1 MPDRLTARVALMAL
15 LVLLT
20 IAGTRAVSPTVG
32 WRLPSRPVVLV
43 VGGVLE
49 AVLAGL
55 LVALRW
61 RRSAA
66 AVSPDA
72 VSPDAVPPDADL
84 GTRLRGPLSAAL
96 VTGLV
101 VIPIAMVVASLGR
114 WKRQQQRPPALKI
127 THLRRIKTP
136 PVSAGHSPNLAGLI
150 HYLLIAILI
159 VALVAVA
166 IAIWRHR
173 LAWSRRPDDT
183 DLDDAADTPAELA
196 RAVQSARQA
205 LRDVDEARAAI
216 IECYVAMESSLADA
230 GTERAAAETPDE
242 LLARA
247 VRLGVVG
254 AGPAGRLTALFYE
267 ARFSTHPMPPSRRD
281 EAEQAL
287 ADLAATLP
295 DQRAATLSAGSAATA
310 SAAGNGST
318 GSRGSRQAGP

>member
-1 MPDRLTARVALMAL
+1 MAL

-32 WRLPSRPVVLV
+32 WHLPSRAVVLA
-43 VGGVLE
+43 VGCALE

-61 RRSAA
+61 RPAE
-66 AVSPDA
+66 
-72 VSPDAVPPDADL
+72 ADL
-84 GTRLRGPLSAAL
+84 GARLRRPLSAAL

-101 VIPIAMVVASLGR
+101 VIPIAVAVASLGR
-114 WKRQQQRPPALKI
+114 WKRARPLPPALKP
-127 THLRRIKTP
+127 TRLRRIKTP
-136 PVSAGHSPNLAGLI
+136 AVRAGHSPNLAGLV

-159 VALVAVA
+159 VAVVAVV
-166 IAIWRHR
+166 IAVWRRR
-173 LAWSRRPDDT
+173 LAWSRRPDGT
-183 DLDDAADTPAELA
+183 DVDDAGDTPAELA
-196 RAVQSARQA
+196 RAVRSARQA
-205 LRDVDEARAAI
+205 LRDVDQARAAI

-230 GTERAAAETPDE
+230 GAARAAAETPDE

-247 VRLGVVG
+247 VGLGVVG

-267 ARFSTHPMPPSRRD
+267 ARFSTHPMPPARRD

-295 DQRAATLSAGSAATA
+295 DQPDQPGRPDRPAEAVSAASGPA
-310 SAAGNGST
+310 EAEKA
-318 GSRGSRQAGP
+318 GSRGQGQAG